1 MRHTF
6 DIALH
11 RFEWLAKAVADYRRT
26 IGSLRDHL
34 AFVWALAFRG
44 TPSLLP
50 HLHGAVA
57 QGAMGSILPTHVEE
71 RRIDGIT
78 NSCGKEFLL
87 ISMMRQSFFR
97 SDEPCAKPGGRCAE
111 REDRCDAAP
120 IGNASC
126 RRDRN
131 WPNRIDHGGHQRK
144 RADRATNMASSLPAL
159 SNNHIRT
166 GRGSFLCLRDAAD

>member
-11 RFEWLAKAVADYRRT
+11 RLQRRIKAVADYRRT

-50 HLHGAVA
+50 HLHGAIA

-71 RRIDGIT
+71 HRIYGVA
-78 NSCGKEFLL
+78 NPGGKEFLL
-87 ISMMRQSFFR
+87 ITMMRQSFFR
-97 SDEPCAKPGGRCAE
+97 CDEPCAKPGGRCAE
-111 REDRCDAAP
+111 REDRRDTAP
-120 IGNASC
+120 ISNPARC
-126 RRDRN
+126 RDRN
-131 WPNRIDHGGHQRK
+131 WANRVNHGRH
-144 RADRATNMASSLPAL
+144 
-159 SNNHIRT
+159 
-166 GRGSFLCLRDAAD
+166 